1 MSTKGENETL
11 SVCPVGQLMVKLA
24 DLVIDANDLPP
35 SRERSCV
42 LTKLD
47 EARHWLRD
55 IKEKTND

>member
-1 MSTKGENETL
+1 MGIKEENAAL
-11 SVCPVGQLMVKLA
+11 NVCPVGQLMVKLA
-24 DLVIDANDLPP
+24 ELVIDANDLPP